1 MEWCHA
7 SLDPVRRCGSRKRAV
22 ADSTSSQTSVNSVPP
37 AVQDDPQGNPP
48 SVDNLFSAYP
58 HANRFLSTGREF
70 LKEANLDDYRNR
82 LYSAE
87 LVRFPCHASDG
98 NGKSVEIR

>member
-1 MEWCHA
+1 
-7 SLDPVRRCGSRKRAV
+7 
-22 ADSTSSQTSVNSVPP
+22 
-37 AVQDDPQGNPP
+37 
-48 SVDNLFSAYP
+48 LFSAYP

-87 LVRFPCHASDG
+87 LVRFPQTDPSASMRG
-98 NGKSVEIR
+98 MGICIAMSQTILKMLCLC